1 MYQYWHIN
9 KYSTVMLTIEE
20 IRFGVYRTLEYS
32 CEFSVSVKIFKKKKK
47 VIHRLSIS
55 LSSVKVGKLWVS
67 QPLYRTRHIVL
78 VS

>member
-20 IRFGVYRTLEYS
+20 TRFGVYRTLEYS

-47 VIHRLSIS
+47 
-55 LSSVKVGKLWVS
+55 G
-67 QPLYRTRHIVL
+67 TFF
-78 VS
+78 

>member
-20 IRFGVYRTLEYS
+20 TRFGVYRTLEYS

-47 VIHRLSIS
+47 GTFFLS
-55 LSSVKVGKLWVS
+55 LSKLFTYETNT
-67 QPLYRTRHIVL
+67 QNIP
-78 VS
+78 